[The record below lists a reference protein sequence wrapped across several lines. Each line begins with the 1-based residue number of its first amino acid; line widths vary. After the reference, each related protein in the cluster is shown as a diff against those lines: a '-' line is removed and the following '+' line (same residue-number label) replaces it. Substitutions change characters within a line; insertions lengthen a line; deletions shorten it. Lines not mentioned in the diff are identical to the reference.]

1 MRGGAAIVVGSRAPP
16 ARIVNFAGSRT
27 SVSGLRAAEPAP
39 PVGEAPALDALV
51 VELEGA
57 MLELDAE
64 LDVVVEL
71 GAVAEPDEALAERL
85 AR

>member
-1 MRGGAAIVVGSRAPP
+1 MSGSRP
-16 ARIVNFAGSRT
+16 
-27 SVSGLRAAEPAP
+27 AEPAP

-57 MLELDAE
+57 MLELDAG

-71 GAVAEPDEALAERL
+71 DVEVELDAVAEPDEMLAERL